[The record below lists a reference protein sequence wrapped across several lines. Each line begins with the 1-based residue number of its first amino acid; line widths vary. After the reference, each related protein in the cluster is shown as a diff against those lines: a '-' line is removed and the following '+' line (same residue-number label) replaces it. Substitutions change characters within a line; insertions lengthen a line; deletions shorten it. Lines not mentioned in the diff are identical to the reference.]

1 MTNPWSNSPKSRNR
15 SAPKR
20 KCQKLVVVALIV
32 LAGSGVL
39 PLGSSAISTAAPIDD
54 KRAQAKAIQAQI
66 DDLDIKIS
74 ALAEQLHGADE
85 ARDAALAAAKEAE
98 TQIVAARQ
106 EVSRTRKIVRARW
119 AAIYQQSISGQ
130 GINELNLSNTD
141 QLLSSRQYAKNQ
153 ASSDN
158 EMLDQLAVAQQDL
171 AVKKSDYT
179 AAAKEAEAQIVA
191 ARQEVSRTRKIV
203 RARWAAIYQQS
214 ISGQGINELNLSN
227 TDQLL
232 SSRQYA
238 KNQASSDNEM
248 LDQLAVAQQDLAV
261 KKSDYTAAAKEA
273 EAQSLTIGNSKREL
287 EAAEAQ
293 QTAVLAQVSADIDAL
308 IKEEQ
313 RRQAAAAAA
322 SAGRGRSSGRSPET
336 FPDLPPPG
344 PAAANAIA
352 WARTQIGKPYNN
364 TNPTRFGP
372 DAFDC
377 SGLIYMAYGMAGVSI
392 PKVSGPQYQA
402 LPKVSIDALLP
413 GDLIFWGGGGGS
425 HVALY
430 VGGGQVV
437 DAGRSNG
444 VSERAIWGNPQLAA
458 RPTG

>member
-1 MTNPWSNSPKSRNR
+1 MTNFWSNSPKSRNR

-20 KCQKLVVVALIV
+20 KRWQLVVVALIV

-74 ALAEQLHGADE
+74 ALAEQLHGAEE

-179 AAAKEAEAQIVA
+179 AAAKEAEAQ
-191 ARQEVSRTRKIV
+191 
-203 RARWAAIYQQS
+203 
-214 ISGQGINELNLSN
+214 
-227 TDQLL
+227 
-232 SSRQYA
+232 
-238 KNQASSDNEM
+238 
-248 LDQLAVAQQDLAV
+248 
-261 KKSDYTAAAKEA
+261 
-273 EAQSLTIGNSKREL
+273 SLTISNSKREL
-287 EAAEAQ
+287 EATETQ
-293 QTAVLAQVSADIDAL
+293 QTAVLAQVSADRDAL
-308 IKEEQ
+308 ITEEQ

-322 SAGRGRSSGRSPET
+322 AAGRGRSSGRSPET

-352 WARTQIGKPYNN
+352 WARAQIGKPYNN

-444 VSERAIWGNPQLAA
+444 VSERAIWGSPEGAA

>member
-1 MTNPWSNSPKSRNR
+1 MARQSQLRPFLFLMTNLWSNSPKSRNR

-20 KCQKLVVVALIV
+20 KRWQLVVMALIV
-32 LAGSGVL
+32 LAGNGVL
-39 PLGSSAISTAAPIDD
+39 PLGSSAISSAAPIDD

-74 ALAEQLHGADE
+74 ALAEQLHSAEE

-179 AAAKEAEAQIVA
+179 AAAKEAEAQ
-191 ARQEVSRTRKIV
+191 
-203 RARWAAIYQQS
+203 
-214 ISGQGINELNLSN
+214 
-227 TDQLL
+227 
-232 SSRQYA
+232 
-238 KNQASSDNEM
+238 
-248 LDQLAVAQQDLAV
+248 
-261 KKSDYTAAAKEA
+261 
-273 EAQSLTIGNSKREL
+273 SLTISNSKREL
-287 EAAEAQ
+287 EATETQ
-293 QTAVLAQVSADIDAL
+293 QAAVLAQVSADIDAL

-322 SAGRGRSSGRSPET
+322 AAGRGRSSGRSPET

-352 WARTQIGKPYNN
+352 WARAQIGKPYNN

-377 SGLIYMAYGMAGVSI
+377 SGLVYMAYGMAGVSI

-402 LPKVSIDALLP
+402 LPHVSMDALLP

-430 VGGGQVV
+430 VGGGQIVE
-437 DAGRSNG
+437 AGGSHG

>member
-1 MTNPWSNSPKSRNR
+1 M
-15 SAPKR
+15 
-20 KCQKLVVVALIV
+20 ALIV

-74 ALAEQLHGADE
+74 ALAEQLHSAEE

-98 TQIVAARQ
+98 T
-106 EVSRTRKIVRARW
+106 
-119 AAIYQQSISGQ
+119 
-130 GINELNLSNTD
+130 
-141 QLLSSRQYAKNQ
+141 
-153 ASSDN
+153 
-158 EMLDQLAVAQQDL
+158 
-171 AVKKSDYT
+171 
-179 AAAKEAEAQIVA
+179 QIVA

-322 SAGRGRSSGRSPET
+322 AASAGRGRSSGRSPET

-352 WARTQIGKPYNN
+352 WARAQIGKPYNN

-392 PKVSGPQYQA
+392 PKVSGPQYRA
-402 LPKVSIDALLP
+402 LPHVSMDALLP

-444 VSERAIWGNPQLAA
+444 VSERAIWGSPEGAA

>member
-1 MTNPWSNSPKSRNR
+1 MTNFWSNSPKSRNR

-20 KCQKLVVVALIV
+20 KRWQLVVVALIV

-39 PLGSSAISTAAPIDD
+39 PLGSSAISSAAPIDD

-74 ALAEQLHGADE
+74 ALAEQLHGAEE

-179 AAAKEAEAQIVA
+179 AAAKEAEAQ
-191 ARQEVSRTRKIV
+191 
-203 RARWAAIYQQS
+203 
-214 ISGQGINELNLSN
+214 
-227 TDQLL
+227 
-232 SSRQYA
+232 
-238 KNQASSDNEM
+238 
-248 LDQLAVAQQDLAV
+248 
-261 KKSDYTAAAKEA
+261 
-273 EAQSLTIGNSKREL
+273 SLTISNSKREL
-287 EAAEAQ
+287 EATETQQAE
-293 QTAVLAQVSADIDAL
+293 VLAQVSADIDAL

-322 SAGRGRSSGRSPET
+322 AAVAGRGRSSGRSPET

-352 WARTQIGKPYNN
+352 WARTQIGKSYNN
-364 TNPTRFGP
+364 TNPARFGP

-392 PKVSGPQYQA
+392 PKVSGPQYRA
-402 LPKVSIDALLP
+402 LPHVSMDALLP
-413 GDLIFWGGGGGS
+413 GDLIFWGSGGGS

-444 VSERAIWGNPQLAA
+444 VSERAIWGNPEGAA

>member
-1 MTNPWSNSPKSRNR
+1 MTNLWSNSPKSRNR

-20 KCQKLVVVALIV
+20 KRWQLVVVVLVV

-39 PLGSSAISTAAPIDD
+39 PLSSSAISTAAPIDD

-74 ALAEQLHGADE
+74 ALAEQLHGAEE

-179 AAAKEAEAQIVA
+179 AAAKEAEAQ
-191 ARQEVSRTRKIV
+191 
-203 RARWAAIYQQS
+203 
-214 ISGQGINELNLSN
+214 
-227 TDQLL
+227 
-232 SSRQYA
+232 
-238 KNQASSDNEM
+238 
-248 LDQLAVAQQDLAV
+248 
-261 KKSDYTAAAKEA
+261 
-273 EAQSLTIGNSKREL
+273 SLTISNSKREL
-287 EAAEAQ
+287 EATETQ
-293 QTAVLAQVSADIDAL
+293 QAAVLAQVSADIDAL

-322 SAGRGRSSGRSPET
+322 AAGRGRSSGRSPET

-352 WARTQIGKPYNN
+352 WARAQIGKPYNN

-377 SGLIYMAYGMAGVSI
+377 SGLVYMAYGMAGVSI

-402 LPKVSIDALLP
+402 LPHVSMDALLP

-430 VGGGQVV
+430 VGGGQIVE
-437 DAGRSNG
+437 AGGSHG